1 MGVRNDLASLFAG
14 TLLALPAIS
23 CAATITG
30 GVTIDGQPVR
40 GALVTVFTAD
50 KTVSQ
55 TVFSD
60 ATGRYRLESEL
71 MGKLSLRARAP
82 LAADGIAQL
91 GLVGAETK
99 LAQRF
104 ALRRLITPQEISD
117 SLPASAHYAR
127 IKFPS
132 LTKAQQFQ
140 ADCTPCHQI
149 GNPLTR
155 QKLGLDGWKKVLP
168 SMLAYADY
176 STKFQLDDYAAAL
189 DRAFDGTPTP
199 ARENTTVDEDVLGAK
214 IVEWKLPES
223 QFPHDTEVDPAT
235 GKLYSVD
242 LFVDKIWI
250 TDPKTNKTTIVPLPD
265 LGTPIGGAFA
275 GADGAPSWIP
285 KVRHGNH
292 SLRVSPFDGL
302 LYLTGSVGGEI
313 GTFDPKTQAFKV
325 HKVGGNAAWPHTLVF
340 DSKGIIWFTVLL
352 SNQMGRFDPK
362 TEKMTL
368 IDLPKNP
375 GDSAEDPAD
384 PRIPSPYGI
393 DVNPVDGSVWY
404 TKVWS
409 DKIGRVDS
417 TTLEVKEWTPPL
429 KTPRRG
435 AFDNAG
441 NFWIPGLGDGNIARL
456 DTKTMKYE
464 IFKIPTLA
472 PEEVEAPY
480 FLAVN
485 KKTQEIWITANQSDR
500 MFRFAPK
507 SNIWTAYPMP
517 TRGLYQRDIVFT
529 DAGWACSPSSPTPP
543 EDGAD
548 GSTDS
553 LLCVQPEGNKSASP
567 GVGGVGVAK
576 H

>member
-1 MGVRNDLASLFAG
+1 MGVRNHLAASGLAAA
-14 TLLALPAIS
+14 LLALPAIDH
-23 CAATITG
+23 AATITG
-30 GVTIDGQPVR
+30 DVSIDGQPVR
-40 GALVTVFTAD
+40 GAMVTVFTAD

-60 ATGRYRLESEL
+60 ATGHYRLETEFS
-71 MGKLSLRARAP
+71 GKLSLRGRAP
-82 LAADGIAQL
+82 LAADAVAPL
-91 GLVGAETK
+91 GLVGPATK
-99 LAQRF
+99 LEQRLS
-104 ALRRLITPQEISD
+104 LRRLVTPQEISD

-132 LTKAQQFQ
+132 LTKARQFQ

-149 GNPLTR
+149 GDRLTR
-155 QKLGLDGWKKVLP
+155 QNLGLEGWKKVLP

-176 STKFQLDDYAAAL
+176 STQFHLEEYAAAL
-189 DRAFDGTPTP
+189 NRAFDGTPTP
-199 ARENTTVDEDVLGAK
+199 ARQNTVVDEQVLTAK

-223 QFPHDTEVDPAT
+223 QFPHDSEFDPAT
-235 GKLYSVD
+235 GKIYSVD

-265 LGTPIGGAFA
+265 LGVPIGGSFA

-292 SLRVSPFDGL
+292 SLRLSPYDGL
-302 LYLTGSVGGEI
+302 FYLTGSVGGEI

-325 HKVGGNAAWPHTLVF
+325 HKIGGNAAWPHTLVF
-340 DSKGIIWFTVLL
+340 DAKGIIWFTVLI

-362 TEKMTL
+362 TGKMTL

-375 GDSAEDPAD
+375 GDSADDPAD
-384 PRIPSPYGI
+384 ARIPSPYGI

-409 DKIGRVDS
+409 DKVGRVDA

-435 AFDNAG
+435 AFDNQG

-464 IFKIPTLA
+464 LFKVPTLA
-472 PEEVEAPY
+472 PEEVESPY

-485 KKTQEIWITANQSDR
+485 KKTQEIWISANQSDR

-507 SNIWTAYPMP
+507 SNTWTAYPMP
-517 TRGLYQRDIVFT
+517 TRGLYQRDIVFN

-553 LLCVQPEGNKSASP
+553 LLCVQPEGNKATSP
-567 GVGGVGVAK
+567 SVA